1 MAYSKFTEQKVF
13 ADPNINILCNRIY
26 ENLTNNFEGKV
37 LSSEFCITGSVA
49 RIIQGDALSLIEVI
63 PFITKDVAI
72 YNFCKSSLPKLIGAS
87 ATTLKDRI
95 QLNYKGVFLEIWFT
109 IAIGT
114 INSVTGLAVQDSAD
128 IPLNIK

>member
-1 MAYSKFTEQKVF
+1 MSYSIFTDEEVF

-26 ENLTNNFEGKV
+26 ENLTNNFVGKV
-37 LSSEFCITGSVA
+37 LNSEFCITGTVSK
-49 RIIQGDALSLIEVI
+49 IIQGASLSDVEVI
-63 PFITKDVAI
+63 AFITKDANI
-72 YNFCKSSLPKLIGAS
+72 YNFCKSKLPKLIGAS

-109 IAIGT
+109 TSIGT
-114 INSVTGLAVQDSAD
+114 INIITDIAVQDTAD